1 MNTDQGSQFTGE
13 QWIGAV
19 ESSGARVS
27 MDGKGR
33 WMDKSCATPGLHR
46 AALAEPEM
54 RTVAVVERRDRGGGH
69 SQN

>member
-33 WMDKSCATPGLHR
+33 
-46 AALAEPEM
+46 
-54 RTVAVVERRDRGGGH
+54 
-69 SQN
+69 